1 MYTPS
6 LPTTVNTVTRSSE
19 SMRNVLTLVSG
30 IRVNKSTL
38 VQRGIRVNGLDAGIR
53 VNRDGIR
60 VNRDGIRVNRSADR
74 AGIRVNR
81 DGIRVNRAAESR
93 DGIRVNR
100 DGIRVNR
107 DGIRV
112 NRAA

>member
-1 MYTPS
+1 MYTPN
-6 LPTTVNTVTRSSE
+6 LPTPVVTVTRSSE
-19 SMRNVLTLVSG
+19 ELHTVFTATSG
-30 IRVNKSTL
+30 IRVNKTTL
-38 VQRGIRVNGLDAGIR
+38 VQRGIRVNAQAGIRVNREGIR

-60 VNRDGIRVNRSADR
+60 VNRDGT
-74 AGIRVNR
+74 
-81 DGIRVNRAAESR
+81 RVNRAADR
-93 DGIRVNR
+93 AGIRVNR

>member
-6 LPTTVNTVTRSSE
+6 LPITVATVTRSSE
-19 SMRNVLTLVSG
+19 EMQTVLTLVAG

-38 VQRGIRVNGLDAGIR
+38 VQRGIRVNAQA
-53 VNRDGIR
+53 GIR

-81 DGIRVNRAAESR
+81 DGIRVNRAADR
-93 DGIRVNR
+93 AGIRVNR

>member
-1 MYTPS
+1 MYTPN
-6 LPTTVNTVTRSSE
+6 LPTLVANVTRSSE
-19 SMRNVLTLVSG
+19 EMRTVLTAASG

-38 VQRGIRVNGLDAGIR
+38 VQRGIRVNAQAGIR
-53 VNRDGIR
+53 VNRE
-60 VNRDGIRVNRSADR
+60 
-74 AGIRVNR
+74 GIRVNR
-81 DGIRVNRAAESR
+81 DGIRVNRAVADRAGIRVNR

>member
-6 LPTTVNTVTRSSE
+6 LPTTVATVTRSSE
-19 SMRNVLTLVSG
+19 EMRSVLALVSG
-30 IRVNKSTL
+30 IRVNKTTL
-38 VQRGIRVNGLDAGIR
+38 VQRGIRVNGRDGIRVNRDGIRVNRAAVDRAGIR

-60 VNRDGIRVNRSADR
+60 VNRDGIRVNRACADR
-74 AGIRVNR
+74 A
-81 DGIRVNRAAESR
+81 
-93 DGIRVNR
+93 GIRVNR

>member
-1 MYTPS
+1 MYTPN
-6 LPTTVNTVTRSSE
+6 LPTMAATVTRSSE
-19 SMRNVLTLVSG
+19 EMRTVLTAASG
-30 IRVNKSTL
+30 IRVNKTTL
-38 VQRGIRVNGLDAGIR
+38 VQRGIRVNAQAGIR
-53 VNRDGIR
+53 VNREGIR
-60 VNRDGIRVNRSADR
+60 VNRDGIRVNRSAADR

-81 DGIRVNRAAESR
+81 DGIRVNRTADRA
-93 DGIRVNR
+93 GIRVNR

>member
-6 LPTTVNTVTRSSE
+6 LPTTVAPVTRSSE
-19 SMRNVLTLVSG
+19 EMRTVLTLVSG

-38 VQRGIRVNGLDAGIR
+38 VHRGIRVNG
-53 VNRDGIR
+53 
-60 VNRDGIRVNRSADR
+60 
-74 AGIRVNR
+74 
-81 DGIRVNRAAESR
+81 R

-112 NRAA
+112 NRAAADRAGIRVNRDGIRVNRDGIRVNRDGIRVNRAA